1 MKFGLVI
8 MEGEWKDTTK
18 ALEIISTLGSSSA
31 CYALAIWGMI
41 SLSLHGRCLEIL
53 LTYGRTIAVDVS

>member
-1 MKFGLVI
+1 MKFALVI
-8 MEGEWKDTTK
+8 VEGGWKDTTN

-31 CYALAIWGMI
+31 CWALAIWSMI
-41 SLSLHGRCLEIL
+41 SLSLYGRCPEIL